1 MNKPLRI
8 LLGVCAVLLITAL
21 VIANRRGT
29 AAADDLAAKGTL
41 TVVAGGKELVY
52 DYDESS
58 DSYRTFPAK
67 MTRRNG
73 DSFDKEYSGIELS
86 AILGALGIDI
96 AEGSSVRA
104 VCADNYEVELTGA
117 EILDP
122 GNIYIVT
129 REGGEPLPE
138 GDGPFMM
145 VICHDEF
152 STRWAKQI
160 VKISVD

>member
-8 LLGVCAVLLITAL
+8 LLGVCAVVLITAL

-29 AAADDLAAKGTL
+29 AAADDLAAKKQL
-41 TVVAGGKELVY
+41 TVESGGKELVY

-67 MTRRNG
+67 MTKKNG
-73 DSFDKEYSGIELS
+73 DAFDREYSGIELV
-86 AILGALGIDI
+86 AILGGLGIDI
-96 AEGSSVRA
+96 TYGSSVRA
-104 VCADNYEVELTGA
+104 VCADNYEVELTGT
-117 EILDP
+117 EVLEP

-129 REGGEPLPE
+129 REGGEPLPD

-152 STRWAKQI
+152 STRWARQI
-160 VKISVD
+160 VKIITE